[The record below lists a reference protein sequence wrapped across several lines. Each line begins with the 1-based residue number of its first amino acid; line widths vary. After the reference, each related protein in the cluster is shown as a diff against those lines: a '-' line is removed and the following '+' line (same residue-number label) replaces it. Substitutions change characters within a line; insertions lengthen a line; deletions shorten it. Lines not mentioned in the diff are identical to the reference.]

1 MAAGERWTNRVAM
14 AARVARDFP
23 RATAREPIKTK
34 RFASIDVTPFLHH
47 STPIPSHLATESD
60 PICLDL
66 GNKKNR
72 EKEKKK
78 METGKG
84 NAMKEKKINS
94 IDAVDAPSGANP
106 K

>member
-66 GNKKNR
+66 GNKKKPRKR
-72 EKEKKK
+72 EKKWKPEKE
-78 METGKG
+78 MQ
-84 NAMKEKKINS
+84 
-94 IDAVDAPSGANP
+94 
-106 K
+106 